1 MLKAASKEHALKS
14 IEKKKKGGK
23 GGKGGKSSA
32 SSERDKALRL
42 TRARSFVENVE
53 FAAVMDSGECKSMPL
68 HSDCCALGILL
79 CLLNFVPL
87 PTPPQHR
94 HPHACARRS
103 FAGAAGLMQSNPMFK
118 LTTGQGEGGDTES
131 RKATLAALIASK
143 TVPSL
148 MQWTL
153 VQVRRR

>member
-53 FAAVMDSGECKSMPL
+53 VAAVMDSGECKSVPL
-68 HSDCCALGILL
+68 HSDCCALGMLL

-87 PTPPQHR
+87 PPPSTPP
-94 HPHACARRS
+94 PPTPV
-103 FAGAAGLMQSNPMFK
+103 L
-118 LTTGQGEGGDTES
+118 GGRLLVLQVS
-131 RKATLAALIASK
+131 CRATLCS
-143 TVPSL
+143 S
-148 MQWTL
+148 
-153 VQVRRR
+153 

>member
-1 MLKAASKEHALKS
+1 
-14 IEKKKKGGK
+14 
-23 GGKGGKSSA
+23 
-32 SSERDKALRL
+32 
-42 TRARSFVENVE
+42 
-53 FAAVMDSGECKSMPL
+53 
-68 HSDCCALGILL
+68 
-79 CLLNFVPL
+79 
-87 PTPPQHR
+87 
-94 HPHACARRS
+94 
-103 FAGAAGLMQSNPMFK
+103 MQSNPMFK